1 MQSFHTPGPVA
12 LRLRVPAGE
21 IEIETM
27 DGEDT
32 TVEVVPLRN
41 DEATLAAVEETR
53 IDVRG
58 RPSGGHEVRVDV
70 PERGSTSRLGFL
82 FNRSPEVRVSIRCP
96 HHAELQLKT
105 RSADLDGRGRF
116 GNTEVESTSGDTVIG
131 EIDGSA
137 RVHAVSG
144 DVRIGRVGGT
154 SELQTVSGDIL
165 LEAGN
170 GPAALQSV
178 SGDLQLRDAGGSVN
192 VNTVSGDQWVDNA
205 GNGPVSSQ
213 SVSGDIRVGVRPG
226 LRVWIDA
233 ASRSGDVTSEL
244 DVGDAPAAEGA
255 VAELRIQTLSGD
267 VAIVRSAGAGPMAP
281 GFHFELKEHELEHYI
296 EPELD
301 H

>member
-1 MQSFHTPGPVA
+1 MAAQTFHTPAPVA

-21 IEIETM
+21 LEIETV
-27 DGEDT
+27 DGEET
-32 TVEVVPLRN
+32 TVEVRPLRN

-53 IDVRG
+53 IESRG

-70 PERGSTSRLGFL
+70 PESGSTSRLGFL
-82 FNRSPEVRVSIRCP
+82 FNRSPEVAVRVQCP
-96 HHAELQLKT
+96 PHAELHVRT

-116 GNTEVESTSGDTVIG
+116 GNVEVETTSGDVDLD
-131 EIDGSA
+131 EIDGNA
-137 RVHAVSG
+137 RVHGVSG
-144 DVRIGRVGGT
+144 DVRIGRVGGS
-154 SELQTVSGDIL
+154 SELQTVSGDIV

-178 SGDLQLRDAGGSVN
+178 SGDLQLRDAGGTVN
-192 VNTVSGDQWVDNA
+192 FNTVSGDQAVENA
-205 GNGPVSSQ
+205 GNGAVTSQ

-226 LRVWIDA
+226 IRVWIDA
-233 ASRSGDVTSEL
+233 ASRSGEVRSEL
-244 DVGDAPAAEGA
+244 DVGDAQGDERA

-267 VAIVRSAGAGPMAP
+267 VAITRSAGGGPR
-281 GFHFELKEHELEHYI
+281 GLRFELKDSELEHYI